1 MHRINTAQEVS
12 YSQYQSS
19 ITLFLT
25 KRGEKKKTRE
35 GWGAT
40 FWLIC
45 DNLKINSGWKK
56 ENIPARNN
64 IYMINKNPFFNN
76 KTSPAWTEGTET
88 WDSNFS
94 ILMIK
99 EEILLILLSVTKTES
114 FFWKVTHQ
122 YLATD
127 LLSFGIALAHEQQ
140 SLVCHSNCVQQ
151 Q

>member
-19 ITLFLT
+19 VTLFVT
-25 KRGEKKKTRE
+25 EWGKKKKRE

-64 IYMINKNPFFNN
+64 IYIINKNQFFNN

-99 EEILLILLSVTKTES
+99 EEILLILLSVTETES
-114 FFWKVTHQ
+114 FFWKFTHQ

-127 LLSFGIALAHEQQ
+127 LLSFGITLAHEQQ
-140 SLVCHSNCVQQ
+140 RLICHSNCVQQ